1 VVSGTVYLCPIEAKG
16 GRGVLWLSGTAQDIV
31 IPEAY
36 PFQPVKMKFITGRFT
51 DVAYR
56 KVYRELPSPCVLWS
70 RMPF

>member
-1 VVSGTVYLCPIEAKG
+1 
-16 GRGVLWLSGTAQDIV
+16 VLWLSGTAQDIV

-36 PFQPVKMKFITGRFT
+36 PFQPVKMKFITWVPAREVMAGRFT